1 MKIYIRYKGN
11 NSVSVHYVN
20 EGDVKTVYVGDDINK
35 AASYINPE
43 YGGVIVDENM
53 PEDMLEVL
61 FTEWYKMAS

>member
-11 NSVSVHYVN
+11 GIVSVCYSKN
-20 EGDVKTVYVGDDINK
+20 GDIEAVYTGDDINK

-43 YGGVIVDENM
+43 YGEVIVDENM
-53 PEDMLEVL
+53 PDSMLEVL